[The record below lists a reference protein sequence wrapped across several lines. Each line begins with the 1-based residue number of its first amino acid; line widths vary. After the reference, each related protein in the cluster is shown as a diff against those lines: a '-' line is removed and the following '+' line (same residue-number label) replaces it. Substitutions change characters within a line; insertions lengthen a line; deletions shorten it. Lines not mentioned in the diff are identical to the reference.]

1 MHTQLV
7 LKEFSCQQVEVEGR
21 DCMTRYDGKALIGA
35 SFSMCNEIQLFES
48 LKRAHF
54 WRLRLG
60 EIENKTS

>member
-1 MHTQLV
+1 MRPLMHTQLV

-54 WRLRLG
+54 
-60 EIENKTS
+60 